1 MTQTE
6 LIQSSVQG
14 DKQALETL
22 LRSVQP
28 LIFNYAL
35 RMLSNR
41 EDAEDATQEIMLR
54 IVTHLAGFRF
64 ESEFSTWC
72 YSIATNCLL
81 TSRKRRS
88 ERHHLSFEE
97 FGLDLGQDLA
107 EVEHHL
113 ETLENRL
120 LAEEVKIT
128 CTQAM
133 LLCLSREERA
143 AYILGEILG
152 MTDTEAALVCSVQP
166 AAFRKRL
173 SRAREQVRSFTIAH
187 CGWVNPQNP
196 CRCGKRIA
204 AAVRGGRINPDSLE
218 FARRGDQPARLEEKR
233 QGRQAARRL
242 PRRRRLDLTS
252 PGSSPRPR
260 PGSRRAPRSDPGRLT
275 SAPRTN
281 DRRPP
286 PTGCRSVAAV
296 PHPRLLR

>member
-1 MTQTE
+1 M
-6 LIQSSVQG
+6 
-14 DKQALETL
+14 
-22 LRSVQP
+22 QP

-218 FARRGDQPARLEEKR
+218 FARRGDQPAL
-233 QGRQAARRL
+233 QIYIQS
-242 PRRRRLDLTS
+242 LDLLDRTAGLYRS
-252 PGSSPRPR
+252 HPEQASN
-260 PGSRRAPRSDPGRLT
+260 RRWLGVSLDWVWFTIKHDNFHQQSKCSGRIT
-275 SAPRTN
+275 R
-281 DRRPP
+281 
-286 PTGCRSVAAV
+286 AAKQ
-296 PHPRLLR
+296 